1 MRESSQRFDRRARRF
16 GAVASSV
23 FLILL
28 TLASAAWAA
37 PRPEI
42 QRIRYFIGPDHTR
55 VVLDLSAPASF
66 EVREV
71 RNPERVAINVRQAQF
86 REGGSIAVEGDLLRG
101 IRRNSGQRRAQV
113 VLDLAARSRLK
124 SFSLPAADGRPDR
137 IVVDVFPYDAPAAVA
152 SGPTAQTPS
161 GSRQAQRPERPF
173 TVIIDPGHGGID
185 PGALG
190 RGTREKDVVFE
201 ISREMARLFNQLPGY
216 RAVLTRET
224 DYYPSLARRVEI
236 AKEKEGDL
244 FLSIHCNTNPR
255 KSISGMEV
263 YFLSLQGATD
273 REARELAD
281 KENAADLVGLDPQKG
296 HSDLVMN
303 ILMDL
308 RMSQVLHESGRLAE
322 DILETTRR
330 SGLIG
335 CRKVKQARFQVLRS
349 LAMPSALVEIGYLT
363 NRDDLALIRDAGWRQ
378 RMAANLVQGVVKWRR
393 DEPALVALGVP
404 KGDGWTRK
412 YRVARGDSLWKLA
425 RRNGTTVSEIAARNN
440 LRSQAIMVG
449 QTLKLPEVYGT
460 P

>member
-1 MRESSQRFDRRARRF
+1 MPGSSLRFDRRALRTVA
-16 GAVASSV
+16 GASSV

-28 TLASAAWAA
+28 ALAATVRAA
-37 PRPEI
+37 PVPEI
-42 QRIRYFIGPDHTR
+42 RGIRYFIGPDHTR
-55 VVLDLSAPASF
+55 IVLDLSAPASF

-71 RNPERVAINVRQAQF
+71 RNPERVAINVRRARF
-86 REGGSIAVEGDLLRG
+86 RDQGAISVDGDLVRG

-113 VLDLAARSRLK
+113 VLDLAKRARLK

-137 IVVDVFPYDAPAAVA
+137 IVVDVFPRDAVVAAA
-152 SGPTAQTPS
+152 RGPEPTRRSA
-161 GSRQAQRPERPF
+161 PERRPF

-185 PGALG
+185 PGAIG
-190 RGTREKDVVFE
+190 KGTQEKTIVFE
-201 ISREMARLFNQLPGY
+201 IAREMARLFNQLPGY

-236 AKEKEGDL
+236 AREKEGDL
-244 FLSIHCNTNPR
+244 FLSIHCNTHR
-255 KSISGMEV
+255 KASVSGMEV

-281 KENAADLVGLDPQKG
+281 QENAADLVGLDPQKG

-303 ILMDL
+303 TLMDL

-322 DILETTRR
+322 DLLGTTRS

-335 CRKVKQARFQVLRS
+335 CRTVKQARFQVLRS

-363 NRDDLALIRDAGWRQ
+363 NRDDLALIRDAAWRR
-378 RMAANLVQGVVKWRR
+378 RMASNLVQGVAKWRR
-393 DEPALVALGVP
+393 DEAALASLGVRP
-404 KGDGWTRK
+404 GDRWTRK

-425 RRNGTTVSEIAARNN
+425 RSNGTTVSEIAERNN
-440 LRSQAIMVG
+440 LRTQAIMIG
-449 QTLKLPEVYGT
+449 QTLKLPEVYRT